1 MNGALDASVTLLAA
15 KRAPASPVPR
25 GRSSVGYVSVR
36 SEPAWQAISSLAT
49 IATLIDQGLGDARE
63 HYATLFAAQPDPH
76 AFDHATIARV
86 TRVNADSL
94 ALCDVYE
101 QQLRRWHS
109 QRLTEAQQHEVARL
123 DSTTRELR
131 LMLTEIL
138 ALADELASSS
148 AARQLSK
155 ADAELGLEHPF
166 N

>member
-1 MNGALDASVTLLAA
+1 MNGALDASGALLAA
-15 KRAPASPVPR
+15 KRVSGSPVPH

-36 SEPAWQAISSLAT
+36 SEPTWQAISALAT
-49 IATLIDQGLGDARE
+49 IATLIDQGLSDARE
-63 HYATLFAAQPDPH
+63 HYAMLFAAQPDPY
-76 AFDHATIARV
+76 AFDATTMARV
-86 TRVNADSL
+86 KRANADSL

-101 QQLRRWHS
+101 QQLRRWRK
-109 QRLTEAQQHEVARL
+109 QRLTDAQQHEVARL

-148 AARQLSK
+148 TERQLSK

-166 N
+166 G